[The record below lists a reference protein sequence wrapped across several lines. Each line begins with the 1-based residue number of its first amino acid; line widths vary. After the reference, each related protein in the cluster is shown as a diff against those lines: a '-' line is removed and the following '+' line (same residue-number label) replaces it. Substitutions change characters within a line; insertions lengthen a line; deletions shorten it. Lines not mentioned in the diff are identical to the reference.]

1 MAQHSKFETSNV
13 TPMNAQSHTKGDI
26 MKSKHQEE
34 ENMEHGMY
42 TKTEIDLKLEK
53 INSDTQHGFEKMDL
67 KIDQLK
73 QEMRSGFEKVDLK
86 FDNFEKRVETMLLN
100 QENKRLEDQAKS
112 KKEFTYW
119 FVGLLISS
127 LLGIIAII
135 VTILMAK

>member
-1 MAQHSKFETSNV
+1 MAQQSEFQPSNV
-13 TPMNAQSHTKGDI
+13 TTINSQNHTKGDI